1 MTFLP
6 TLNRENILLYVFWGL
21 TGLLF
26 YARVTDLVSLNFI
39 LTPLLSIVLIFEY
52 HRKVGEDQTLYF
64 SFIFCMLGDLM
75 TISSDFYNFTS
86 GLIAYWG
93 ASILFNFS
101 LSRDLQTPFKIAI
114 KKPVFFLPFLLYGVY
129 CTIIMVF
136 IRPYLGV
143 LFVPI
148 LIYGL
153 TLSLTCALG
162 LGVYF
167 QERTIPRKYFATGL
181 IVLSA
186 TASLIGINRF
196 YLKSDLLYGVE
207 TLLYA
212 PSLFFIFMYFKTKP
226 SRVL

>member
-1 MTFLP
+1 MIFQP
-6 TLNRENILLYVFWGL
+6 TLNRKN
-21 TGLLF
+21 TLLF
-26 YARVTDLVSLNFI
+26 LFWILACLIFFSRVNGLETLNII

-52 HRKVGEDQTLYF
+52 HRKVGQDQTLYF

-101 LSRDLQTPFKIAI
+101 LSRELQTPFKIVI

-136 IRPYLGV
+136 IRPYLGA

-153 TLSLTCALG
+153 TLSLTCAMG
-162 LGVYF
+162 LAVY
-167 QERTIPRKYFATGL
+167 
-181 IVLSA
+181 
-186 TASLIGINRF
+186 
-196 YLKSDLLYGVE
+196 
-207 TLLYA
+207 
-212 PSLFFIFMYFKTKP
+212 
-226 SRVL
+226 

>member
-1 MTFLP
+1 M
-6 TLNRENILLYVFWGL
+6 GL
-21 TGLLF
+21 AGLLF
-26 YARVTDLVSLNFI
+26 YARVSDLASLNFI

-101 LSRDLQTPFKIAI
+101 LSRELQIPFKIAI
-114 KKPVFFLPFLLYGVY
+114 KKPVFFSPSFCMGCIVSSSWSLFAL
-129 CTIIMVF
+129 IWERF
-136 IRPYLGV
+136 
-143 LFVPI
+143 FVPI

-153 TLSLTCALG
+153 TLSLTCAMG

-167 QERTIPRKYFATGL
+167 QERTIPRKHFATGL

-196 YLKSDLLYGVE
+196 YLKSDFLYGVE

-212 PSLFFIFMYFKTKP
+212 PTLFFIFMYYKTKP